1 MTRQVTE
8 NEIQILN
15 TLEKLP
21 FTPEDKSFWKEVI
34 DEGSLNEDVVK
45 DIQSKLGELQAGDE
59 DPMEIARTTAELN
72 RHIQTWR
79 LSRNL
84 RSFGNQ
90 GGRRRR

>member
-8 NEIQILN
+8 DEIQIWN
-15 TLEKLP
+15 TIEKLP
-21 FTPEDKSFWKEVI
+21 FVSEDKSFWKEVI
-34 DEGSLNEDVVK
+34 NEGSLNEDVVK
-45 DIQSKLGELQAGDE
+45 DIQSKLGKLQPGDE
-59 DPMEIARTTAELN
+59 DPMELTRNTAELN

-84 RSFGNQ
+84 RGFSNR